1 MRKIGIVVAALV
13 CLALAALAAQAA
25 GAPIGT
31 DMKGRF
37 GIGVMG
43 GLGLPAGQLGEEID
57 LNTLS
62 ETTEGIPGGQ
72 KMTGH
77 YGVYVDYFVAKDFA
91 VGADLGYLST
101 KGKDIEIPG
110 EIITAPGLFE
120 SKTMQFGLH
129 GKYFIPTG
137 GLVVPYL
144 SLGVGMYNR
153 KFELSDFGKLV
164 FQDPD
169 VLGPDAVTSFS
180 DTKLG
185 MNGGAG
191 LELRAGEMFGVGVS
205 GMYHKSFGKLEESL
219 LPGTPKETILK
230 DWQYMAFNAQVTF
243 YIPMAKK

>member
-1 MRKIGIVVAALV
+1 MRKAGIVVAALV
-13 CLALAALAAQAA
+13 CLAIVALAAHAA
-25 GAPIGT
+25 EAPIGT

-43 GLGLPAGQLGEEID
+43 GLGLPTGKLGQEINV
-57 LNTLS
+57 NTLS
-62 ETTEGIPGGQ
+62 AVEGLPGGQ

-77 YGVYVDYFVAKDFA
+77 YGVYVDYFVAKEFA
-91 VGADLGYLST
+91 VGADFGYLST

-137 GLVVPYL
+137 GQVLPYL

-153 KFELSDFGKLV
+153 KLELSDFGKLV

-169 VLGPDAVTSFS
+169 VLGPNALTSYS
-180 DTKLG
+180 DTKPG

-191 LELRAGEMFGVGVS
+191 IEFRAGEMFGVGVS
-205 GMYHKSFGKLEESL
+205 GMYHMSFGKLEASV
-219 LPGTPKETILK
+219 LPGFPKETILK
-230 DWQYMAFNAQVTF
+230 DWQYMAFNAAVTY